1 MAIAAPIIQTIGAI
15 LEQLPGTER
24 RLDVLSL
31 AHPDML
37 MQMERVGSLF
47 ARFDASRLRPRPDSE
62 AVRRRHGLPDAY
74 GELPDTRSLFDAAGC
89 DIRIVDVV
97 ETGDVDDIVDLNET
111 LPDGYVEGYDL
122 VIDPGTVEHCF
133 NIGQAIRNAAR
144 AVREGG
150 FVLHANPMS
159 MFNHGFYNLNPTLF
173 YDFYSQN
180 GFEVQMIAAMT
191 GPAAARKFID
201 VPTVKRFRNAPP
213 EARMV
218 SVARRVEMR
227 PLKWPTQTKYG
238 GEPG

>member
-15 LEQLPGTER
+15 LEQFPGTGR

-37 MQMERVGSLF
+37 MSMERVGALF
-47 ARFDASRLRPRPDSE
+47 ARFDASRLKARPDSA
-62 AVRRRHGLPDAY
+62 AVRQRHGLPETFGD
-74 GELPDTRSLFDAAGC
+74 LPDTRSLFDAAGC
-89 DIRIVDVV
+89 SIRIVDVV
-97 ETGDVDDIVDLNET
+97 EAGDIDDIVDLNEA
-111 LPDGYVEGYDL
+111 LPPGYEAGYDL

-133 NIGQAIRNAAR
+133 NIGQAIRNAAN

-191 GPAAARKFID
+191 GPAAARKFVD
-201 VPTVKRFRNAPP
+201 VPAVKRFRNAPP

-227 PLKWPTQTKYG
+227 PLRWPTQTKYG

>member
-1 MAIAAPIIQTIGAI
+1 MALAAPIIQTIGAI
-15 LEQLPGTER
+15 LEQLPGDQR
-24 RLDVLSL
+24 RLKVLSL

-37 MQMERVGSLF
+37 MPADRVGDLF
-47 ARFDASRLRPRPDSE
+47 QRFDATRIAPRRDSGD
-62 AVRRRHGLPDAY
+62 VRKRHGLPEQY
-74 GELPDTRSLFDAAGC
+74 GDLPETRSLFDAAGC
-89 DIRIVDVV
+89 DITILDVV
-97 ETGDVDDIVDLNET
+97 EAGDIDDIVDLNEV
-111 LPDGYVEGYDL
+111 LPEKYRSAFDL

-133 NIGQAIRNAAR
+133 NIGFAIRNAAE
-144 AVREGG
+144 AVRDGG

-191 GPAAARKFID
+191 GPAAARKFVDI
-201 VPTVKRFRNAPP
+201 PAVKRFRNAPP

-227 PLKWPTQTKYG
+227 EIRWPTQTKYG
-238 GEPG
+238 GQPG

>member
-15 LEQLPGTER
+15 LEQLPVSER

-37 MQMERVGSLF
+37 MPMARVGSLF
-47 ARFDASRLRPRPDSE
+47 ARFDATRLKSREDS
-62 AVRRRHGLPDAY
+62 ASVRQRHGLPDST
-74 GELPDTRSLFDAAGC
+74 GDLPETRSLFDAAGC

-97 ETGDVDDIVDLNET
+97 EAGDIDDIVDLNEP
-111 LPDGYVEGYDL
+111 LPDRYDNAYDL

-133 NIGQAIRNAAR
+133 NIGQAIRNAAS

-191 GPAAARKFID
+191 GTAAARKFVD
-201 VPTVKRFRNAPP
+201 VPAVKRFRNAPP

-218 SVARRVEMR
+218 SVARRIEMR
-227 PLKWPTQTKYG
+227 PLRWPTQTKYG